1 MITSYDINERRSVLF
16 PYVCSDGMRT
26 FFKLTTGNRC
36 WCSVCLFLFGLFVY
50 PRRPHVN
57 DLAIKKINNTLQF
70 GPLNSTARP
79 VVNFK
84 IDDVHTFQWWTNE
97 CLSFHS
103 RLDSL
108 PYTHQIARNLFWIPL
123 AFHWARNKNTKSW
136 QNLRSWSG
144 PTDMNDDALTNFS
157 SIWIILW
164 LDSSFAYYTL
174 SRCMYILCM

>member
-1 MITSYDINERRSVLF
+1 MLVFS
-16 PYVCSDGMRT
+16 
-26 FFKLTTGNRC
+26 
-36 WCSVCLFLFGLFVY
+36 LFVSFWAFCLSTSSTCKRFSY
-50 PRRPHVN
+50 
-57 DLAIKKINNTLQF
+57 KKINNTLHF

-97 CLSFHS
+97 CLSFHA

-123 AFHWARNKNTKSW
+123 AFHWARKKNTKSW

-174 SRCMYILCM
+174 SRCMYMAVCRKSSPPFNAFVVIFFFS